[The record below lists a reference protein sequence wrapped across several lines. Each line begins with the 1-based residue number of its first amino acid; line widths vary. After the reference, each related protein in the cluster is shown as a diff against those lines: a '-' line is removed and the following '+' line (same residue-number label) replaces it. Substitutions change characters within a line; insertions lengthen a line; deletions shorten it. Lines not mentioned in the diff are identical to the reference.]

1 MAFDITGKLIVKNDT
16 VERSATFKIREFVIE
31 ISEEVNGRIITNY
44 IKFQSVQDKTAIID
58 RYAIGETIKVHFN
71 IRGNKW
77 EKEGNTN
84 YFTNLDAWRIEPASA
99 SNQEPQASSSNSGIS
114 GGSSFVAAAASVV
127 AEVAPIV
134 TDMKGADDLPF

>member
-31 ISEEVNGRIITNY
+31 ISEDVNGRIITNY
-44 IKFQSVQDKTAIID
+44 IKFQSVQDKTALLD
-58 RYAIGETIKVHFN
+58 RYSIGETIKVHFN

-99 SNQEPQASSSNSGIS
+99 SNQDTQASSSTSGIS

-127 AEVAPIV
+127 AAVAPV
-134 TDMKGADDLPF
+134 VSDMKGPDDLPF

>member
-44 IKFQSVQDKTAIID
+44 IKFQSVQDKTALLD
-58 RYAIGETIKVHFN
+58 RYSIGETIKVHFN

-99 SNQEPQASSSNSGIS
+99 SNTETQPANTTQSYNNSGIS
-114 GGSSFVAAAASVV
+114 AGSSFTASSTATSVV
-127 AEVAPIV
+127 SEEKP
-134 TDMKGADDLPF
+134 ADDLPF